1 MRQKIFIMAAPKGF
15 NQADISLNIYKIDL
29 KPSMEYRMIGS
40 IKAWAVI
47 FMCRYIFDLIAQLVE
62 RCAVN
67 AKVIGS
73 SPVEV
78 FHLR

>member
-1 MRQKIFIMAAPKGF
+1 
-15 NQADISLNIYKIDL
+15 
-29 KPSMEYRMIGS
+29 MIGS

-73 SPVEV
+73 CPVEV
-78 FHLR
+78 VHLR